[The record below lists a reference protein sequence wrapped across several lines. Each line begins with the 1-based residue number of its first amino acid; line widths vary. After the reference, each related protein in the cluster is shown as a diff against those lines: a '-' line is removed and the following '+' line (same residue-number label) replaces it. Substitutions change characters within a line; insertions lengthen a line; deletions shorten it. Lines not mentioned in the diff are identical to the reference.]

1 MKTKPFS
8 SFFNWSREEQA
19 SFIER
24 ETKKLISRLPTL
36 KKNLQ
41 MYGEVSDELYNLNA
55 EEIDLIGTT
64 YSRAVRRGEV
74 STPSSQRAY
83 NKFVNDLRKYARMD
97 MKQLAIQTSEKRLDS
112 WLEHLKAN
120 GSDKEVE
127 YAQELLNSMTDEQ
140 KMGFTLSKFFLD
152 VANWSSEGFI
162 KNTDEGEYSEQ
173 VLELEL
179 YCEKQG
185 IQTRNIYN
193 RLIATDGLDI
203 DRVGK
208 HGVMKKKG

>member
-8 SFFNWSREEQA
+8 SFLKWSKEEQA

-24 ETKKLISRLPTL
+24 ETKKLIKRLPTL

-41 MYGEVSDELYNLNA
+41 MYGEVSSELYNLSA

-74 STPSSQRAY
+74 STPSSQQAY

-193 RLIATDGLDI
+193 RLVATDGLDI

-208 HGVMKKKG
+208 HGVMKKG